1 MKTPNIHRTQYDP
14 ASDTFKKEEFP
25 FYWLAQAHGKYTQC
39 MEKTLKKINLDIP
52 SWRVLF
58 ILKVYGES
66 SMSEISNH
74 AIAKLPTITRIIC
87 RMREDGLV
95 ETATNPEDG
104 RVTQVRLTPIG
115 RQMFEKMIEA
125 TSDLFNRSFK
135 GLSQAQIKRLN
146 KLLETLFI
154 NLSNE

>member
-1 MKTPNIHRTQYDP
+1 MKAPSIHRTQYDP

-25 FYWLAQAHGKYTQC
+25 FFWLAQAHGKYTQR
-39 MEKTLKKINLDIP
+39 MEKALKKIDLDIP

-66 SMSEISNH
+66 NISEISNH
-74 AIAKLPTITRIIC
+74 AITKLPTTTRIIW
-87 RMREDGLV
+87 RMKEDGLV
-95 ETATNPEDG
+95 ETAANPDDG
-104 RVTQVRLTPIG
+104 RVTQVRLTPRG
-115 RQMFEKMIEA
+115 REMFEQMIEV
-125 TSDLFNRSFK
+125 TSDLFRQSFK

-154 NLSNE
+154 NLSDE